1 MQRASSSPTC
11 EDDDCGKKDTPAPI
25 TPAIVEDATE
35 PPVPAPKVTDPPVKV
50 ESKEPVFDELYGD
63 GEEEDTTGGTD
74 TEDLSKSQEDEEF
87 YDWDQDVNGAETQGN
102 ENSSLSSGA
111 MAGIIVGSLAVVG
124 LAAGG
129 IVMALKKRN
138 NKSERS
144 NVLSEGNLGSNRH
157 IPPPPPPPPPPME
170 SDTDELLKDNTDYNQ
185 EMTLD
190 RSRSVSW
197 DAGPNP
203 NEDSSFSRARTQKV

>member
-1 MQRASSSPTC
+1 VKLASSSPTC
-11 EDDDCGKKDTPAPI
+11 EDDDCGKKDTPAPVA
-25 TPAIVEDATE
+25 PATVEDATE
-35 PPVPAPKVTDPPVKV
+35 PPVPAPKTTDPPVKV
-50 ESKEPVFDELYGD
+50 ETKEPVPDELYGD
-63 GEEEDTTGGTD
+63 GDTGGTD

-111 MAGIIVGSLAVVG
+111 MVGIIIGSLAVAG

-129 IVMALKKRN
+129 IVMAKKKRK
-138 NKSERS
+138 NKTERA

-190 RSRSVSW
+190 RSRSVR

>member
-1 MQRASSSPTC
+1 VQRSSPSPTC
-11 EDDDCGKKDTPAPI
+11 EDDDCGKKDTPAPVA
-25 TPAIVEDATE
+25 PATVEDATE
-35 PPVPAPKVTDPPVKV
+35 PPVPAPKTTDPPVKV
-50 ESKEPVFDELYGD
+50 EIKEPVPNELYGD
-63 GEEEDTTGGTD
+63 GEEDTGGTD

-87 YDWDQDVNGAETQGN
+87 YDYGNDISGAETQGN

-111 MAGIIVGSLAVVG
+111 MAGIIIGSLAVAG

-129 IVMALKKRN
+129 IVMAKKKRK
-138 NKSERS
+138 NKTERS
-144 NVLSEGNLGSNRH
+144 NVMSESNLGSNRH

-170 SDTDELLKDNTDYNQ
+170 SDTDELLTDNIDYNQ

-190 RSRSVSW
+190 RSRSVRL

>member
-1 MQRASSSPTC
+1 
-11 EDDDCGKKDTPAPI
+11 
-25 TPAIVEDATE
+25 
-35 PPVPAPKVTDPPVKV
+35 
-50 ESKEPVFDELYGD
+50 
-63 GEEEDTTGGTD
+63 
-74 TEDLSKSQEDEEF
+74 
-87 YDWDQDVNGAETQGN
+87 
-102 ENSSLSSGA
+102 
-111 MAGIIVGSLAVVG
+111 MAGIIIGSLAVAG

-129 IVMALKKRN
+129 IVMAKKKRK
-138 NKSERS
+138 NKTERA

-190 RSRSVSW
+190 RSRSVR